1 MLRRIILILVAGVL
15 LAGSVSCMAPD
26 NKREMYQY
34 YMQIARQ
41 YDIAAATEESR
52 ADYYIRVAEGL
63 KSGFTDLSEEQYEK
77 VVALGNSHQ
86 ANARKFKEVA
96 EQNRV
101 IARQYR

>member
-34 YMQIARQ
+34 YMQIAQQ
-41 YDIAAATEESR
+41 YEVAAATEESR
-52 ADYYIRVAEGL
+52 ADYYIGVAEEL
-63 KSGFTDLSEEQYEK
+63 KSEFTELSEEQYEK
-77 VVALGNSHQ
+77 IVALSNSHQ
-86 ANARKFKEVA
+86 ENARKYREVA